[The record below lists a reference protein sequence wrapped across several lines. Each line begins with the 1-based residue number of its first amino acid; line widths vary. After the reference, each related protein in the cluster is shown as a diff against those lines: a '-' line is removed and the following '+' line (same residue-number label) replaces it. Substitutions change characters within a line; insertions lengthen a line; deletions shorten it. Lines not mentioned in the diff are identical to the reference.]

1 MPNPNT
7 PTDAAILAALK
18 AEPQTGLAMLLEA
31 YGGLIHAVVR
41 RVLPRN
47 PEDAEECI
55 SDVLVAAWQNA
66 DTLAGTPGRPLQGWL
81 ALTARNTAIDRYR
94 QLCRRPGSEPLDET
108 FASDWM
114 LEPRTTEGEDCI
126 AELVAALPQPDREI
140 FLRRYYLL
148 EPSRSIAAALGMNEH
163 AVNVRLSRGRARLKQ
178 QYLTRMHPNAAAKKE
193 VSAL

>member
-7 PTDAAILAALK
+7 PADASILAALQGQ
-18 AEPQTGLAMLLEA
+18 PQTGLAMLLEA

-41 RVLPRN
+41 RILPRN

-66 DTLAGTPGRPLQGWL
+66 GELARKPGRPLQGWL

-114 LEPRTTEGEDCI
+114 LEPRSSEGEDCI

-148 EPSRSIAAALGMNEH
+148 ETSRSIAAVLGMSEH
-163 AVNVRLSRGRARLKQ
+163 AVNVRLSRGRAKLKQ
-178 QYLTRMHPNAAAKKE
+178 QYLARMHPNAVCTKE